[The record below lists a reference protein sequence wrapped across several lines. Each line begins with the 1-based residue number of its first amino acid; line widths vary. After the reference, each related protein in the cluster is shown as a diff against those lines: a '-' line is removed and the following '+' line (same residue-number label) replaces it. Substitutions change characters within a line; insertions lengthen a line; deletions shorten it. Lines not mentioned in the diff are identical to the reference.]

1 MESNTG
7 QEGGA
12 LTSWTVAETD
22 NLTIQAKR
30 EGGTLTAATEGRI
43 DGANARLFLEALE
56 GAIEDSDTAV
66 LLDLS
71 GLAYISSAGLRVILQ
86 TAKALRTQEAQFAL
100 CSAKGPIR
108 EVFEISG
115 IDQIISIHDSEAAA
129 LASFEG

>member
-30 EGGTLTAATEGRI
+30 EGGTLTAAPEGRI
-43 DGANARLFLEALE
+43 DGANAGLFMEALE
-56 GAIEDSDTAV
+56 GAIEDTDTAV

-71 GLAYISSAGLRVILQ
+71 KLSYISSAGLRVILQ
-86 TAKALRTQEAQFAL
+86 TAKALRAQEAQFAL
-100 CSAKGPIR
+100 CSVKGPIR

-115 IDQIISIHDSEAAA
+115 IDQIVSIYDSEAAA
-129 LASFEG
+129 VALFKG

>member
-1 MESNTG
+1 M
-7 QEGGA
+7 
-12 LTSWTVAETD
+12 TSWTAAQTD

-30 EGGTLTAATEGRI
+30 EEGTLTAATEGRI

-56 GAIEDSDTAV
+56 NAIEETDTAV

-71 GLAYISSAGLRVILQ
+71 DLAYISSAGLRVILQ
-86 TAKALRTQEAQFAL
+86 TAKALRAQNAQFAL

-115 IDQIISIHDSEAAA
+115 IDQIVSIHDSEDAAI
-129 LASFEG
+129 ASFKG